1 VLSVA
6 SSPNNRYIVSGSA
19 DNEVR
24 IWDLNTGKCIK
35 IFIVNQSIKD
45 HTNPVNSVAFSADG
59 GRVVSASDDGRV
71 LAWDVK
77 EYNEL
82 CIDCAADELQKDVKE
97 GEKKEERA
105 NANAARSPG
114 SAPSI
119 KGKNY
124 EEPEFI
130 YFENEY
136 DENAEIDYGSDRESI

>member
-1 VLSVA
+1 
-6 SSPNNRYIVSGSA
+6 
-19 DNEVR
+19 
-24 IWDLNTGKCIK
+24 
-35 IFIVNQSIKD
+35 VNQSIKD